1 MTSTWLNAARKR
13 WANWHPLRRL
23 LLVAVLLAAGVLFG
37 VKPAYQVF
45 EDWRVEQDLAA
56 AKVAMAAGRM
66 SEARDLSLS
75 VLQAG
80 NPRIDALQILE
91 KAMAALG
98 DPKHVE
104 IARALM
110 SHPESSDEDRLNGF
124 RKVALEAPMGIVGQA
139 WTALPERC
147 QQRPEFAVP
156 YAERLLA
163 AQRAGE
169 ADGVLLAVPETARN
183 EAVELGLIRV
193 MLGRGQPDGCEEAQ
207 RRIAAKW
214 PTTGTGL
221 TAWLELLEEIPVQS
235 LQAKPLAPVRK
246 FLAAAAAAEPARH
259 ELALA
264 LARLDYV
271 TNPSGRAE
279 MIEKTLVRWQTSAPV
294 AVARL
299 LRDVGLPERL
309 LATFPVAEVS
319 AQPALLPY
327 VLEALEQTGEW
338 PKVKF
343 LLEPFAFQSTRKPGD
358 KTGTPSPE
366 KPSPEGAASMEICE
380 MLAHLALAAGKT
392 GDTTTMAEQWEAAM
406 AEAKFSTAPDAFLK
420 ISRIAQDGEMEDEAT
435 GATLEAVLQGHGP
448 LPLFS
453 EIKPLV
459 EWLIK
464 RGRESSLLQVCAIY
478 LQFEPDN
485 PALLTQYHYLAC
497 LSDQAEPAKQL
508 KAIQPLAAAYPK
520 DVPIQC
526 VLATAY
532 LCNGDGAAAAA
543 VLDRLTVDVEQLA
556 PGFRATF
563 LATQVLNDRMDRRD
577 PRLTGFPWKALL
589 PPERKRFGEW
599 LKMAP
604 PDAVMAKPEK

>member
-1 MTSTWLNAARKR
+1 MATSRMSAARKR
-13 WANWHPLRRL
+13 WANWHPLRRM
-23 LLVAVLLAAGVLFG
+23 LLVAVLLAAGVQFG

-56 AKVAMAAGRM
+56 AKVAMAEGRM
-66 SEARDLSLS
+66 NEARDLCIS
-75 VLQAG
+75 VPQAET
-80 NPRIDALQILE
+80 PRIDALRILE
-91 KAMAALG
+91 KSMAALG
-98 DPKHVE
+98 DSKHVE
-104 IARALM
+104 TARALM

-124 RKVALEAPMGIVGQA
+124 RTVALEAPMGIVGQA

-193 MLGRGQPDGCEEAQ
+193 LLGRGQPDGYEEAQ

-221 TAWLELLEEIPVQS
+221 TAWLELLEDIPVQS
-235 LQAKPLAPVRK
+235 LQAIPLAPVRK
-246 FLAAAAAAEPARH
+246 FLAAAAAAEPDRH
-259 ELALA
+259 DLALA

-279 MIEKTLVRWQTSAPV
+279 VIEETLVRWQTSAPV

-338 PKVKF
+338 PKVKL
-343 LLEPFAFQSTRKPGD
+343 LLEPITVQITQKPGD
-358 KTGTPSPE
+358 KSGIPGAELPPE
-366 KPSPEGAASMEICE
+366 SAWGITHCE
-380 MLAHLALAAGKT
+380 LLAHQAVAAWKT
-392 GDTTTMAEQWEAAM
+392 GDTTVAEQWEAAM
-406 AEAKFSTAPDAFLK
+406 DEAKFSTAPDAFLK

-435 GATLEAVLQGHGP
+435 GAILEAVLQGHGP

-453 EIKPLV
+453 QIKPLV

-464 RGRESSLLQVCAIY
+464 RGRESNLLQVCATY

-497 LSDQAEPAKQL
+497 LSDLAEPAKQL

-589 PPERKRFGEW
+589 PSERKRFGEW

-604 PDAVMAKPEK
+604 PDADMAKPEK